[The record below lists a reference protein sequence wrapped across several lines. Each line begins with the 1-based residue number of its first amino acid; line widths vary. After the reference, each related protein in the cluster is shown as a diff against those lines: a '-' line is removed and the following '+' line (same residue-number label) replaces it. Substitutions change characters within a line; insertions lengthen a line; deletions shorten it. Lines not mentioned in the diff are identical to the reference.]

1 MVVVVVAVRGRH
13 VVLVLFSLSVLCL
26 RSRVEVYIYIIYL
39 YASAD
44 LPVKRYKKRG
54 FRGLL
59 LSCHRLTPFFRSVA
73 FACSFLLEVS
83 VVIFSSLVQSL
94 VYTHILL
101 SHNFRL

>member
-1 MVVVVVAVRGRH
+1 M
-13 VVLVLFSLSVLCL
+13 LSWFCFLCL
-26 RSRVEVYIYIIYL
+26 FFVCVREWRYIYIIYL
-39 YASAD
+39 YVSAD

-59 LSCHRLTPFFRSVA
+59 LSCHRLTPLFRSVA

-83 VVIFSSLVQSL
+83 VVIVSSLVQSL